1 MIWIEKKNK
10 AEKHIHTI
18 SEVRIRQVYVY
29 LIQLPWRLTQEDL
42 ELEASLSII
51 IIPYLNTQ
59 LSPNWHRAP
68 SAC

>member
-1 MIWIEKKNK
+1 MIWIEEKNK
-10 AEKHIHTI
+10 AEKHVHKI

-42 ELEASLSII
+42 ELEASLTII

-59 LSPNWHRAP
+59 LSPNRQGVP